1 MSEDNILTPSGWI
14 RGRLIHEH
22 GKVVRIDGQPWGKV
36 KPAPALPAEVIEHT
50 AAKYREAL
58 ERLMG

>member
-1 MSEDNILTPSGWI
+1 MPETLERPVS
-14 RGRLIHEH
+14 RLPAYSARPT
-22 GKVVRIDGQPWGKV
+22 VRIDGQPWGKV